1 MIIVAVDMPVQRLPG
16 GQRAPDGPRPPD
28 GQRPPGGEP
37 PTPGQRLAAWALKA
51 ARSLTDRG
59 LRAFYVTLVLGTVAA
74 ALLPAVMFQP
84 HSRIFLLKL
93 VAIAL
98 FASMPGLLYVQFV
111 RFKGHSLYDEF
122 VINLFRLRIDR
133 YGNLPAPPRHTSY
146 YRLWRAEHD
155 KLQNPGRDNLYR
167 RKFETIYGER
177 AVSTRELFADPNQR
191 PARSDGFYPVVLLT
205 ALLCLGWV
213 VVIQPELYHDFNLLG
228 RLPFSGQPQLPFQ
241 ALQFGF
247 VGAYWFIL
255 QDMTR
260 RYFRQDLKTAAYVS
274 ASVRLIVVTITV
286 ATVALMPLGSPA
298 RLAVLAF
305 FIGIFPQIGV
315 QLLKAGLGKVLS
327 GSVPSLAARFPL
339 GDLDGLTVWDQ
350 ARLLEEGIEDMHA
363 LATANLV
370 DLLLGTRVPVG
381 RLVDW
386 VDQALLCLYL
396 PKQDG
401 QRTAREDLRIAGIRT
416 ATDLIRLWDSA
427 RPGAQLARHRISV
440 LLGGDEASGMAAVE
454 AILASLDGSPN
465 LAHARAFRS
474 REWLPVGTPNT

>member
-1 MIIVAVDMPVQRLPG
+1 VIIMAVHVPVQQL
-16 GQRAPDGPRPPD
+16 PDGPRRPDGQQPPDRPPPD
-28 GQRPPGGEP
+28 GQRPPDSRP
-37 PTPGQRLAAWALKA
+37 LPFGQRLAAWLLKN
-51 ARSLTDRG
+51 RG
-59 LRAFYVTLVLGTVAA
+59 MQAFYGTLLLGTVAA
-74 ALLPAVMFQP
+74 ALLPAVIFQP

-93 VAIAL
+93 AAIAL

-111 RFKGHSLYDEF
+111 RFKGHNLYDEF

-133 YGNLPAPPRHTSY
+133 YRNLPAPPRHTSY
-146 YRLWRAEHD
+146 YCLWRAEHD

-167 RKFETIYGER
+167 RKFETVYGEQ
-177 AVSTRELFADPNQR
+177 AVSTRGQFADGEQR
-191 PARSDGFYPVVLLT
+191 PARSEGFYPVVLTT

-274 ASVRLIVVTITV
+274 ASTRLVVVTITV
-286 ATVALMPLGSPA
+286 ATVALIPMGSPA
-298 RLAVLAF
+298 RLDVLAF

-315 QLLKAGLGKVLS
+315 QLLKAAMGKLLS
-327 GSVPSLAARFPL
+327 GTVPELSSRFPL
-339 GDLDGLTVWDQ
+339 SDLDGLTVWDQ

-386 VDQALLCLYL
+386 VDQALLCLYV
-396 PKQDG
+396 PKEAG
-401 QRTAREDLRIAGIRT
+401 QRTPRDDLRMAGIRT

-427 RPGAQLARHRISV
+427 RPSAPLARQRIAAM
-440 LLGGDEASGMAAVE
+440 LAGDEDSGMAAVE

-465 LAHARAFRS
+465 LEHVRAFRS
-474 REWLPVGTPNT
+474 HEWLPRGTSNI